1 MELYLDSKKKKSS
14 MIKQGLFINTQLCFN
29 ADTFSMHI
37 EWGSSYHT
45 IMVVPNNEKIKT
57 KRGFENI
64 GKSELMTKSGSRF
77 VIDLSVR
84 VIFRYLAFGLF
95 R

>member
-1 MELYLDSKKKKSS
+1 

-37 EWGSSYHT
+37 ECASSCHT
-45 IMVVPNNEKIKT
+45 IIVVPTNEKITT
-57 KRGFENI
+57 KHGFKNI
-64 GKSELMTKSGSRF
+64 GKSELMTTLGSRF

-84 VIFRYLAFGLF
+84 VIFRYLAF
-95 R
+95 